1 MKKLPIGIQTFSQ
14 IIENE
19 YLYVD
24 KTGIAYD
31 LIESGKYYF
40 LSRPRRFGKSLFVD
54 TLQSLFQ
61 GEKELFEG
69 LFIFD
74 KWDWERKYPVIKIS
88 FGGVAMNVEV
98 LRKSIMLILEDN
110 RERLGV
116 KCNAGLDT
124 GNCFSELIKLTR
136 KKYNENVV
144 ILVDEYDRP
153 LLDKIDNPEIAI
165 EIREVMR
172 DLYSRIKENDRYIKF
187 AFLTGVSKFSKVSIF
202 SGLNNLKDITLD
214 KKYATICG
222 YTQNDIDTVF
232 EGHLNGADM
241 ERVKEWYNGYNFN
254 GENVYNPFDIL
265 LFIDTGFVFKNYWFE
280 TGTPTFLIKLIKEKK
295 FFLPQLENLKVNH
308 TILESFDID
317 NIRIEA
323 VLFQSG
329 YLTLNKVIDLPF
341 GGLEYQLRIP
351 NKEIMLSLNEVLID
365 FLTNDNTAT
374 QKRTDL
380 FNALQNGDLE
390 YLGQSIESLFVS
402 IPYNNY
408 VKNNLGHY
416 EGYYASVIYAYL
428 ASLGLQII
436 AEDITNKGRIDLTLF
451 VRDRNRVIKNV
462 YVIEFKV
469 VPDKTGKQ
477 ENSALKQIKEKQYH
491 KKYTTGYKYKGLY
504 LVGIEFDSN
513 EKNISSFQWEKVN

>member
-1 MKKLPIGIQTFSQ
+1 MKKLPIGIQTFSK
-14 IIENE
+14 IRTGN
-19 YLYVD
+19 YLYID
-24 KTGIAYD
+24 KTKIAYD
-31 LIESGKYYF
+31 LIENNEYVF

-69 LFIFD
+69 LFVFD
-74 KWDWERKYPVIKIS
+74 KWDWEKKYPVIKIS

-98 LRKSIMLILEDN
+98 LRKSIMLIFEDN
-110 RERLGV
+110 QERLGV
-116 KCNAGLDT
+116 KCSEGLDT
-124 GNCFSELIKLTR
+124 GSCFSELIKLTHN
-136 KKYNENVV
+136 KYNEDVV
-144 ILVDEYDRP
+144 ILIDEYDRP
-153 LLDKIDNPEIAI
+153 LLDKIDNPEIAV

-222 YTQNDIDTVF
+222 YTQNDIDTTF
-232 EGHLNGADM
+232 GQHLKGADM

-265 LFIDTGFVFKNYWFE
+265 LFIDSGFVFKNYWFE

-295 FFLPQLENLKVNH
+295 YFLPQLENLKVNH
-308 TILESFDID
+308 NILESFDID

-341 GGLEYQLRIP
+341 GGLEYELRIP

-380 FNALQNGDLE
+380 YNALINSDLE
-390 YLGQSIESLFVS
+390 YLEQSIESLFAS

-408 VKNNLGHY
+408 VKNNLGNY

-428 ASLGLQII
+428 ASLGLEII

-451 VRDRNRVIKNV
+451 VKDQNRVLRNV
-462 YVIEFKV
+462 YILEFKV
-469 VPDKTGKQ
+469 IPLRSKQ
-477 ENSALKQIKEKQYH
+477 ENTTLKQIKDKQYH
-491 KKYTTGYKYKGLY
+491 NKYMKGYKYDGLY

-513 EKNISSFQWEKVN
+513 EKNISSFKWEKIA